1 MRVCEILLK
10 ILKKKFRQSIIMQS
24 GEPHW
29 NGAAQQYAAMPMD
42 IHMPTPLSYY
52 R

>member
-1 MRVCEILLK
+1 
-10 ILKKKFRQSIIMQS
+10 MQS

-29 NGAAQQYAAMPMD
+29 NGAAQPQYAMPMD